1 LEAVCVFCGS
11 REGSRPVYAEA
22 AKSMGREI
30 ARRGIGLVYGGG
42 RVGLMGAVAGAALD
56 EGGEVVG
63 VITEALIS
71 KEIAHSSLA
80 KLHVVGS
87 MHERKMLM
95 ADLSDG
101 FVTLPGGYGTLEE
114 FFEVLSWAQLSIHE
128 KPCGL
133 LDVDGFWDPL
143 STLFDQ
149 AVTEGFVHPD
159 HRSLVLTEGDP
170 RVLLERMERYTP
182 PAPRRDAGGSK
193 WLGPREL

>member
-1 LEAVCVFCGS
+1 MKAVCVFCGS
-11 REGSRPVYAEA
+11 REGSRPAYAEA
-22 AKSMGREI
+22 ARSMGKEI
-30 ARRGIGLVYGGG
+30 ARRGLGLVYGGG
-42 RVGLMGAVAGAALD
+42 RVGLMGNVADAAL
-56 EGGEVVG
+56 EAGGEVVG

-71 KEIAHSSLA
+71 REIAHAGLT

-143 STLFDQ
+143 ATLFDQ
-149 AVTEGFVHPD
+149 AVTEGFVSPD
-159 HRSLVLTEGDP
+159 HRSLVLTEGDS
-170 RVLLERMERYTP
+170 RALLERMERYTP
-182 PAPRRDAGGSK
+182 PETRK
-193 WLGPREL
+193 WIGPGEL

>member
-1 LEAVCVFCGS
+1 METVCVFCGS
-11 REGSRPVYAEA
+11 REGSRPTYAEA
-22 AKSMGREI
+22 ARRTGREI
-30 ARRGIGLVYGGG
+30 ARRGLGLVYGGG
-42 RVGLMGAVAGAALD
+42 RVGLMGAVADAALE

-63 VITEALIS
+63 VITEALLS
-71 KEIAHSSLA
+71 REIAHAGLT

-133 LDVDGFWDPL
+133 LNVNGFWDPL
-143 STLFDQ
+143 SALFDHT
-149 AVTEGFVHPD
+149 VTEGFVNPD

-170 RVLLERMERYTP
+170 SALLERMERYTP
-182 PAPRRDAGGSK
+182 PQTRK
-193 WLGPREL
+193 WIGPRER

>member
-1 LEAVCVFCGS
+1 MFCGS
-11 REGSRPVYAEA
+11 REGSRPAYAEA
-22 AKSMGREI
+22 ARRTGREI
-30 ARRGIGLVYGGG
+30 ARRGLGLVYGGG
-42 RVGLMGAVAGAALD
+42 RVGLMGTVADAAL
-56 EGGEVVG
+56 EAGGEVVG

-71 KEIAHSSLA
+71 KEIAHAGLT

-133 LDVDGFWDPL
+133 LDVEGFWAPL

-149 AVTEGFVHPD
+149 AVTEGFVHPN
-159 HRSLVLTEGDP
+159 HRSLVLTEGNP
-170 RVLLERMERYTP
+170 RVLLERMESYTP
-182 PAPRRDAGGSK
+182 PETRK
-193 WLGPREL
+193 WIGPREL